1 MPASSETVT
10 PPQAS
15 VLEARPG
22 QAAPYAENNPVR
34 SAELPTE
41 FRPLWAQIALWIFLV
56 VPTLAVVGGVVFAAL
71 GGAIS
76 LIDVALAIFFVTITS
91 HGVTIGYHRMATHG
105 AFKAKRWL
113 RITLAVCGSMSA
125 EGSVIRWAADHRMH
139 HAFSDRDGDPHSPW
153 RYGTGF
159 RAVARGLWWAHVG
172 WLFDREETPKERYAP
187 DLLKDPDLLLVDRLF
202 PQLMALSLLAPAVLG
217 FALTGGSWRGALTA
231 FFWAGIVRIFVVHHT
246 TFAINSICH
255 VTGTRPFMTRDK
267 AVNVWPL
274 AILSMG
280 ESWHNYHHADP
291 TSARHGVDPGQLDS
305 SAAFIR
311 IFERVGWVSDVRW
324 PKPARIA
331 ARRAQA
337 DTAP

>member
-1 MPASSETVT
+1 MEF
-10 PPQAS
+10 
-15 VLEARPG
+15 
-22 QAAPYAENNPVR
+22 APEY
-34 SAELPTE
+34 
-41 FRPLWAQIALWIFLV
+41 RPLWAQTALWIFLLGPALV
-56 VPTLAVVGGVVFAAL
+56 VVGAVAYAIA
-71 GGAIS
+71 GGEIS
-76 LIDVALAIFFVTITS
+76 MVDVGLAIFFVTITS

-153 RYGTGF
+153 RYGTGVG
-159 RAVARGLWWAHVG
+159 AVARGLWWAHVG
-172 WLFDREETPKERYAP
+172 WLFDREETPKEKYAP
-187 DLLKDPDLLLVDRLF
+187 DLIADPDLVRVDKLF
-202 PQLMALSLLAPAVLG
+202 PQLMALSLLAPALLG
-217 FALTGGSWRGALTA
+217 YALTGGSLHGALTA
-231 FFWAGIVRIFVVHHT
+231 FIWAGVVRIFVVHHT

-255 VTGTRPFMTRDK
+255 VTGTRPFVTRDR

-311 IFERVGWVSDVRW
+311 LFERMGWANDVRW
-324 PKPARIA
+324 PKPSRIA
-331 ARRAQA
+331 ARRAKPSPQA
-337 DTAP
+337 PDSQAPDSQAPDS